1 MPGCPHV
8 AHEGVNIIFKKIL
21 QSVRSH
27 MQASPAGWKGAYSF
41 NSMDGVW
48 VPISGEVAFSYT
60 DGTETERQLLESV
73 RAVSDRSV
81 LSMEIRQQIRDWPTR
96 YHFSPR
102 RANLLRPLLPYFEG
116 KDVLEV
122 GAGCGAISRFLGESG
137 ARVVAL
143 EGSGARARIT
153 AARCKGLDN
162 VDVVA
167 DVFQSFPVEA
177 RFDVVTLIG
186 VLEYARIFFAH
197 SGEDDPVDA
206 MLQHARRF
214 LRPGGVL
221 ILAIE
226 NQLGLKYFAGCLED
240 HVSVPMFGIQDLYS
254 ENGVVT
260 FGKQELVT
268 RLQASG
274 FVSQSW
280 FYPFPDYKLPTSV
293 VTEDGMAAH
302 STVDLSPLMSASV
315 VADSQTP
322 LRFLFSLE
330 QAWGVVYRN
339 GLAGD
344 LANSFLLV
352 AGGEDMPRHDPNV
365 LVHHYSVERL
375 PRFSK
380 AVTIRQGESGARVES
395 RLLCPQSAAAPGD
408 RLGLKLAD
416 GDFLAG
422 SLWQKELFRALNKQN
437 WSVGELALWADIWVG
452 HLLELISIERQSIG
466 LDTRLDG
473 FLLDAVPRNLLVNG
487 VAGQFIDLEWDWRE
501 GVEFG
506 HLLYRAIMLGL
517 LSVGSVAAPCDP
529 GLLNAGNLFVA
540 VCRELG
546 FDFSWERF
554 ERVHCLEREIQYQV
568 NGVEWIRFDEI
579 AGYRLSAR

>member
-1 MPGCPHV
+1 
-8 AHEGVNIIFKKIL
+8 
-21 QSVRSH
+21 
-27 MQASPAGWKGAYSF
+27 
-41 NSMDGVW
+41 
-48 VPISGEVAFSYT
+48 
-60 DGTETERQLLESV
+60 
-73 RAVSDRSV
+73 
-81 LSMEIRQQIRDWPTR
+81 MEIRQQIRDWPTR

-153 AARCKGLDN
+153 AARCKGLGN

-322 LRFLFSLE
+322 PRFLFSLE

-344 LANSFLLV
+344 LANSFLVV

-380 AVTIRQGESGARVES
+380 AVMIRQGESGARVES

-466 LDTRLDG
+466 LDTRIDG
-473 FLLDAVPRNLLVNG
+473 CLLDAVPRNLLVNG
-487 VAGQFIDLEWDWRE
+487 IAGQFIDLEWNWKE

-529 GLLNAGNLFVA
+529 CLLNAGNLFVA